1 MIKWLK
7 KIGFTMPRKNKNEWI
22 TDIVLIDIINFS
34 RLEAKHQLEIINFLT
49 KSYSK
54 MIEKMLQT
62 SNMSLSDFIL
72 GYISTGDGFYCIL
85 NPKLNGYGTILGLSF
100 NYFSEQI
107 SKKFS
112 YFEGLRIAI
121 HTGKIYQFIDI
132 LGNKNYIGDGLNDCA
147 RYLEIKDY
155 KISTI
160 MVSDTAYESLKTFL
174 NRYKNFNK
182 LLMDREFKY
191 SSPYIFEDKHGN
203 KKEGRLVWLRKAGI
217 INPPNI
223 NFNSMMT
230 RT

>member
-1 MIKWLK
+1 MLKWLK
-7 KIGFTMPRKNKNEWI
+7 SIELFMPVQNKNMWT

-34 RLEAKHQLEIINFLT
+34 KLDAKLQLEIINFLT
-49 KSYSK
+49 KSYTK
-54 MIEKMLQT
+54 MIEKMLKK
-62 SNMSLSDFIL
+62 SNMPLNNLIL

-85 NPKLNGYGTILGLSF
+85 NPKLKGYGVILGLSF

-107 SKKFS
+107 SSKFS
-112 YFEGLRIAI
+112 YFEGLKIAV

-132 LGNKNYIGDGLNDCA
+132 LGNKNFIGDGLNDCA

-155 KISTI
+155 KNSAV

-174 NRYKNFNK
+174 DRYKNFNI
-182 LLMDREFKY
+182 LLIEREFKY
-191 SSPYIFEDKHGN
+191 SSPYTFEDKHGN

-217 INPPNI
+217 INPPNT
-223 NFNSMMT
+223 NFNSMLM